1 MNSGADNGGFDPGLN
16 GLPPLALYVHLPWC
30 VRKCPYC
37 DFNSHQAPSKLPA
50 EEYVNALLADLE
62 LDLPLVWG
70 RGVQSIFFGGGTPSL
85 FSAKWIERLIDGFRA
100 RLRVSPQAEITLE
113 ANPGTTEHDS
123 FSAYRDAGINRVSL
137 GVQSFDN
144 RLLQRLGRIHGRAEI
159 ETAVKSIQSAGIRNF
174 NIDLMYALPGQS
186 VDDALD
192 DVRRTLDCAPSHL
205 SFYQLTI
212 EPNTAF
218 HANPPELPDDDIAWD
233 MQEKCSELFIESG
246 FGQYEISAWAR
257 EGFRCRHNLN
267 YWRYG
272 DFLGI
277 GAGAHSKLTL
287 PAEQSVRRRVR
298 QKNPRTWLK
307 AEQSG
312 NWLVDDRVIGEE
324 ERVFEFFLNQLR
336 LYDGVRKEQFTPRTG
351 VSWDRVSARV
361 EKAIESGLLA
371 DRNGLLKPTALGWRF
386 NNEIQAIF
394 LPPGV

>member
-30 VRKCPYC
+30 VHKCPYC

-85 FSAKWIERLIDGFRA
+85 FSARWIERLIDGFRA

-394 LPPGV
+394 LPPRV